1 MFYLCKWTIVCNKKN
16 DYYETDGYSAVNSN
30 PLIIIIS
37 T

>member
-1 MFYLCKWTIVCNKKN
+1 MFLFMYMDNCLKKKN
-16 DYYETDGYSAVNSN
+16 YENDGYSAVNSN